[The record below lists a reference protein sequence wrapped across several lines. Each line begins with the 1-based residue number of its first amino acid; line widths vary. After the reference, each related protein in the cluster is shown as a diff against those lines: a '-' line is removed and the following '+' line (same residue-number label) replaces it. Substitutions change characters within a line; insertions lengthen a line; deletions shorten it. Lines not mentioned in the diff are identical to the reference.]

1 MANTFTSLHYH
12 IVFSTK
18 HREPW
23 IRSDIQDRLWT
34 YLGGIARENGLKA
47 ILIGGMPDHVH
58 LALAIPPTQA
68 VSKAVQVIKG
78 GSSKWIKDALPGMR
92 GFAWQD
98 GYGAFTVSKSNLD
111 EVVDYIRTQPEHHRV
126 KTFQEEYL
134 AFLVRHGIEY
144 DERYLWN

>member
-23 IRSDIQDRLWT
+23 IRPDLQERVWT

-47 ILIGGMPDHVH
+47 LLVGGMPDHDH
-58 LALAIPPTQA
+58 IALAMPPTHA
-68 VSKAVQVIKG
+68 MSKALQLIKG
-78 GSSKWIKDALPGMR
+78 GSSKWIKEVFPAMR

-111 EVVDYIRTQPEHHRV
+111 EVVEYIRNQPEHHRV
-126 KTFQEEYL
+126 KTFQEEFL
-134 AFLVRHGIEY
+134 AFLIRHKIEY
-144 DERYLWN
+144 DERYLWD